1 MGINI
6 SEFFDRQL
14 QVWDTARNNFE
25 ALKNV
30 KVKEFNVDG
39 TTIKVQFNPGRIVS
53 SAAKVD
59 AKSLKERK
67 CFLCAANRPAV
78 QEGIAW
84 GDDYT
89 ILINPFPIFPRH
101 LTIPCNEHVDQL
113 IKGRIADMMNLS
125 RDLEGFTLFYNGPK
139 CGASAP
145 DHRHFQAGNR
155 GLTPPDGV
163 GRARHHRQRRQRRA
177 VDCKG
182 NVASV
187 LLHPHVGSR
196 QGRED
201 V

>member
-89 ILINPFPIFPRH
+89 ILINPFPISPVISRFRATST
-101 LTIPCNEHVDQL
+101 LTSS
-113 IKGRIADMMNLS
+113 S
-125 RDLEGFTLFYNGPK
+125 R
-139 CGASAP
+139 GASP
-145 DHRHFQAGNR
+145 I
-155 GLTPPDGV
+155 
-163 GRARHHRQRRQRRA
+163 
-177 VDCKG
+177 
-182 NVASV
+182 
-187 LLHPHVGSR
+187 
-196 QGRED
+196 
-201 V
+201 